1 METVFPKGAIL
12 EMAFELA
19 GIIVLELQEKRQGI
33 AIGEILVGRGQDP
46 APGAGLESLDQVVV
60 EKVQS
65 RALDK
70 RDGEGESAAMGKA
83 FLQMGEEG
91 DLGGI
96 AVKGMV
102 RHQS

>member
-1 METVFPKGAIL
+1 METVFPEGAIL

-46 APGAGLESLDQVVV
+46 APGAGLESLDQVFV

-65 RALDK
+65 RALEK
-70 RDGEGESAAMGKA
+70 RRRRRIRGNGKGIPSDGRG
-83 FLQMGEEG
+83 
-91 DLGGI
+91 
-96 AVKGMV
+96 
-102 RHQS
+102 R